1 MDALSG
7 ALARLV
13 RRQDES
19 DRRLEEIEKALG
31 SARASVPTPP
41 PPPMPEEPAPAAP
54 PPLPVEKPGF
64 ETKLGLAWVNRIAVV
79 TLALFVAFFF
89 KYAVDS
95 NWVGPS
101 LRVALG
107 VLAGLA
113 TLAVADRIWRGGQ
126 KTYAN
131 GISGLGIAIL
141 YPSFYSSCGF
151 YHLIEP
157 AFAFVLMALTTA
169 MAGAFALRYDAAAI
183 AALGLLGGYATPV
196 LLSTGEDRPWVLF
209 SWVLLLNVGALA
221 AAKLR
226 KWRALEALAC
236 MATVILY
243 GGWLLD
249 RFGPEKRTVAAL
261 FAFVYYGL
269 FVVSEEAP
277 IFYLSQV
284 LVPVAMP
291 LIW

>member
-31 SARASVPTPP
+31 IARAPAPQPP
-41 PPPMPEEPAPAAP
+41 PPRVEIPSAIAEERAPSAP
-54 PPLPVEKPGF
+54 PLLPVEKPGF
-64 ETKLGLAWVNRIAVV
+64 ETKVGLAWVNRIAVV

-141 YPSFYSSCGF
+141 YLSFYSSFGF

-169 MAGAFALRYDAAAI
+169 MAGAFALPYDASAI
-183 AALGLLGGYATPV
+183 APLSLLGGYATPGF
-196 LLSTGEDRPWVLF
+196 LRTREDRPWGPFPLG
-209 SWVLLLNVGALA
+209 LL
-221 AAKLR
+221 
-226 KWRALEALAC
+226 
-236 MATVILY
+236 
-243 GGWLLD
+243 
-249 RFGPEKRTVAAL
+249 
-261 FAFVYYGL
+261 
-269 FVVSEEAP
+269 
-277 IFYLSQV
+277 
-284 LVPVAMP
+284 
-291 LIW
+291 